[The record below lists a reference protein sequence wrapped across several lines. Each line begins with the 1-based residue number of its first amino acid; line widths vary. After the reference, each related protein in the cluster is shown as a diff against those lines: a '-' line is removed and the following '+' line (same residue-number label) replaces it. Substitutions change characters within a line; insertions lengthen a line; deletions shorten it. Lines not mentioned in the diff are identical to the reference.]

1 MPEEKSSSPSDVGFE
16 VSFHHR
22 RKHGLALA
30 TESSREPPAWPILF
44 LVDADAEA
52 RERIATA
59 LTRRFGAD
67 YEVRAA
73 GTESEGLAMLAQL
86 GNDGARVALIAADL
100 ALTGDEGGITFLERA
115 HVIHPH
121 ASRMLLVAMDR
132 RGTRM
137 PFESL
142 AALRRATALNRIDF
156 WVVKGGFSPE
166 EWLYLRVQ
174 EALSTWTRLHGPHH
188 EVMRVVGDPW
198 SPRSHELRETM
209 TRNTIPY
216 GFYESESARGREL
229 IAAHR
234 VDVARLPAV
243 ILHDGSVV
251 HEPTVVDIAH
261 ALGVDTRPSS
271 QVYDLVIVG
280 AGPAGLAAA
289 LYGASEGLRTV
300 VVEDRAI
307 GGQAGTS
314 SMIRNYLGFP
324 RGISGGDLVFRAWE
338 QALLF
343 GAEFVFTQR
352 AIGLASRNGL
362 NAVTLSGG
370 DAVLGRALIL
380 ASGVEYRRLG
390 VPSLD
395 RWTGAGVFY
404 GAAGTQA
411 SALAGEPVCV
421 VGGANSAGQAALHL
435 SEFASHVTLIV
446 RGAALDAGM
455 SDYLVRQ
462 IQVTSN
468 IEVRLRSRIVDG
480 HGAGRLA
487 SLELENAEDRRET
500 IPSTAVF
507 VMIGA
512 EARTDWLDPS
522 IRRDDHGFVLTGRD
536 LPPDACAIER
546 SPLPFETSMPGVF
559 AVGDVR
565 HGSIKRVAE
574 AVGEGSVAVGSV
586 HQYLARSQ
594 PSADRA

>member
-1 MPEEKSSSPSDVGFE
+1 MSGAS
-16 VSFHHR
+16 
-22 RKHGLALA
+22 
-30 TESSREPPAWPILF
+30 ESGREPRALPVLF
-44 LVDADAEA
+44 LVDANAEA

-67 YEVRAA
+67 YEVRVAD
-73 GTESEGLAMLAQL
+73 TESEGLAMLEQL
-86 GNDGARVALIAADL
+86 ANDRARVALIAADL

-115 HVIHPH
+115 HLSHPH
-121 ASRMLLVAMDR
+121 ASRVLLVAIDR
-132 RGTRM
+132 RGTRI
-137 PFESL
+137 PLDSIP
-142 AALRRATALNRIDF
+142 ALTRATALNRIDF

-166 EWLYLRVQ
+166 EYLYLRVQ

-188 EVMRVVGDPW
+188 EVLRIVGDQW
-198 SPRSHELRETM
+198 SSFSHELCETM
-209 TRNTIPY
+209 SRNTIPY
-216 GFYESESARGREL
+216 GFYPSDSERGREL

-234 VDVARLPAV
+234 VDVTRLPAV

-251 HEPTVVDIAH
+251 HQPTSVDIAH
-261 ALGVDTRPSS
+261 ALGVNTRPSS

-289 LYGASEGLRTV
+289 LYGASEGLGTLV
-300 VVEDRAI
+300 LDDLAI
-307 GGQAGTS
+307 GGQAGTT
-314 SMIRNYLGFP
+314 SMIRNYPGFP

-362 NAVTLSGG
+362 YAVTLSGG
-370 DAVLGRALIL
+370 DDVLGRAVIL
-380 ASGVEYRRLG
+380 ALGVEYRRLG

-395 RWTGAGVFY
+395 RWTGAGLFY
-404 GAAGTQA
+404 GAAGTQG
-411 SALAGEPVCV
+411 SALTGERVCV

-435 SEFASHVTLIV
+435 SQFASHVTLIV
-446 RGAALDAGM
+446 RGPALEAGM

-462 IQVTSN
+462 IRVTSN
-468 IEVRLRSRIVDG
+468 IDVRLRSRIVEG
-480 HGAGRLA
+480 HGTARLA
-487 SLELENAEDRRET
+487 ALELETADGRHET
-500 IPSTAVF
+500 IPATALF

-512 EARTDWLDPS
+512 EARTDWLGPS
-522 IRRDDHGFVLTGRD
+522 IRRDEHGFVLTGRD
-536 LPPDACAIER
+536 LPPDACATDR
-546 SPLPFETSMPGVF
+546 PPLRFETNMPGVF

-586 HQYLARSQ
+586 HQHLARSRRGAA
-594 PSADRA
+594 SARDGRSETDAASG

>member
-1 MPEEKSSSPSDVGFE
+1 MSPAS
-16 VSFHHR
+16 
-22 RKHGLALA
+22 
-30 TESSREPPAWPILF
+30 ESGREPRALPVLF
-44 LVDADAEA
+44 LVEADADA

-67 YEVRAA
+67 YNILAA
-73 GTESEGLAMLAQL
+73 GTESEGLTRLEQL
-86 GNDGARVALIAADL
+86 GNDGVPVALVAADL

-121 ASRMLLVAMDR
+121 AGRVLLVAMDR
-132 RGTRM
+132 RGTRI
-137 PFESL
+137 PFDSL

-188 EVMRVVGDPW
+188 EVLRIVGDQW
-198 SPRSHELRETM
+198 SPFSHQLRETM
-209 TRNTIPY
+209 ARNTIPH
-216 GFYESESARGREL
+216 GFYPSDSERGREL
-229 IAAHR
+229 IAQHR
-234 VDVARLPAV
+234 VDEARLPAM
-243 ILHDGSVV
+243 ILHNGSVV
-251 HEPTVVDIAH
+251 HQPTTVDIAH
-261 ALGVDTRPSS
+261 ALGVNTRPSS
-271 QVYDLVIVG
+271 QVHNLVIVG

-289 LYGASEGLRTV
+289 LYGASEGLRTM

-314 SMIRNYLGFP
+314 SMIRNYPGFP
-324 RGISGGDLVFRAWE
+324 RGISGGDLVFRAYE

-352 AIGLASRNGL
+352 ATGLAARDDVI
-362 NAVTLSGG
+362 AVTLSGG
-370 DAVLGRALIL
+370 DEVLGRAVIL

-395 RWTGAGVFY
+395 RWTGAGLFY
-404 GAAGTQA
+404 GAAASEG
-411 SALAGEPVCV
+411 SALAGERVCV

-435 SEFASHVTLIV
+435 SRFASQVTLMV
-446 RGAALDAGM
+446 RGATLEAGM

-462 IQVTSN
+462 IRATSN
-468 IEVRLRSRIVDG
+468 VDVRLGSRLVEG
-480 HGAGRLA
+480 HGTGRLA
-487 SLELENAEDRRET
+487 ALELETAEGQRET
-500 IPSTAVF
+500 IPSAAVF

-512 EARTDWLDPS
+512 EARTDWLGPS
-522 IRRDDHGFVLTGRD
+522 VRRDGHGFVLTGHD
-536 LPPDACAIER
+536 LPPDAYASDR
-546 SPLPFETSMPGVF
+546 TPLPFETRLPGVF

-594 PSADRA
+594 SSVERG

>member
-1 MPEEKSSSPSDVGFE
+1 LSSAS
-16 VSFHHR
+16 
-22 RKHGLALA
+22 
-30 TESSREPPAWPILF
+30 ESGRHARAIPVLV

-52 RERIATA
+52 RERIAAA

-73 GTESEGLAMLAQL
+73 ATEPEGLAILEQLA
-86 GNDGARVALIAADL
+86 NDDGRVALIAADL
-100 ALTGDEGGITFLERA
+100 AVSGGEGGITFLERA
-115 HVIHPH
+115 HLIHPH
-121 ASRMLLVAMDR
+121 ASRVLLVVMDR
-132 RGTRM
+132 HGTRI
-137 PFESL
+137 PFDSL
-142 AALRRATALNRIDF
+142 AALRRASALNRIDF

-174 EALSTWTRLHGPHH
+174 EALSTWTRLHGAHH
-188 EVMRVVGDPW
+188 EVLHIVGEQW
-198 SPRSHELRETM
+198 SPRSHELRETL

-216 GFYESESARGREL
+216 GFYPSDSERGREL

-234 VDVARLPAV
+234 IDVARLPAA
-243 ILHDGSVV
+243 ILHDGTVV
-251 HEPTVVDIAH
+251 HQPTRIDIAN
-261 ALGVDTRPSS
+261 ALGVSTRPSPET
-271 QVYDLVIVG
+271 QDLVIVG

-289 LYGASEGLRTV
+289 LYGASEGLRTM

-343 GAEFVFTQR
+343 GAEFVFTHR
-352 AIGLASRNGL
+352 ATRLASRNGL
-362 NAVTLSGG
+362 IAITLSSG
-370 DAVLGRALIL
+370 DEVLARAAIV

-395 RWTGAGVFY
+395 RWTGAGLFY
-404 GAAGTQA
+404 GAAGSVGA
-411 SALAGEPVCV
+411 ALAGEPVCV
-421 VGGANSAGQAALHL
+421 VGGANSAGQAAPHL
-435 SEFASHVTLIV
+435 AQFASRVTLIV
-446 RGAALDAGM
+446 RGAALEAAM

-462 IQVTSN
+462 IHATANV
-468 IEVRLRSRIVDG
+468 EVRLRTRIAEG
-480 HGAGRLA
+480 RGEGRLA
-487 SLELENAEDRRET
+487 ALELENAEGRRET
-500 IPSTAVF
+500 IPSAAVF

-512 EARTDWLDPS
+512 EARTDWLGAS

-536 LPPDACAIER
+536 LPPDAWTTDR
-546 SPLPFETSMPGVF
+546 PPLPFETSMPGVF

-586 HQYLARSQ
+586 HQHLARS
-594 PSADRA
+594 PPRADRR

>member
-1 MPEEKSSSPSDVGFE
+1 M
-16 VSFHHR
+16 
-22 RKHGLALA
+22 
-30 TESSREPPAWPILF
+30 LF

-73 GTESEGLAMLAQL
+73 GTESEGLAILDQL
-86 GNDGARVALIAADL
+86 KSDDVRVALIAVDL
-100 ALTGDEGGITFLERA
+100 ALTGDEGGIAFLERA
-115 HVIHPH
+115 HVIHPD
-121 ASRMLLVAMDR
+121 ASRVLLVAMDR
-132 RGTRM
+132 HGTRI
-137 PFESL
+137 PFDSL
-142 AALRRATALNRIDF
+142 AALRRATALNRIDV

-174 EALSTWTRLHGPHH
+174 EALSTWTRLHGTHH
-188 EVMRVVGDPW
+188 EVLRIVGEQW
-198 SPRSHELRETM
+198 SPRSHELRDTM
-209 TRNTIPY
+209 SRNTIPY
-216 GFYESESARGREL
+216 GFYPSDSERGREL

-234 VDVARLPAV
+234 VDEARLPAA

-251 HEPTVVDIAH
+251 HQPTPRDLAH
-261 ALGVDTRPSS
+261 ALGVNTRPSPE
-271 QVYDLVIVG
+271 VHDLVIVG

-289 LYGASEGLRTV
+289 LYGASEGLRTA

-343 GAEFVFTQR
+343 GAEFVFTHR
-352 AIGLASRNGL
+352 ATALASRNGA

-370 DAVLGRALIL
+370 DEVLGRAVIL

-395 RWTGAGVFY
+395 RWTGAGLFY
-404 GAAGTQA
+404 GAAA
-411 SALAGEPVCV
+411 SVGAALAGERVCV
-421 VGGANSAGQAALHL
+421 VGGANSAGQAAIHL
-435 SEFASHVTLIV
+435 SQFASHVTLIV
-446 RGAALDAGM
+446 RGAALEAGM

-462 IQVTSN
+462 IQATPNVD
-468 IEVRLRSRIVDG
+468 VRLKSRIAEG
-480 HGAGRLA
+480 HGEGRLA
-487 SLELENAEDRRET
+487 ALEIEHAEGRRET

-512 EARTDWLDPS
+512 EARTDWLGPS

-536 LPPDACAIER
+536 LPPDAWASDR
-546 SPLPFETSMPGVF
+546 PPLPFETSMAGVF

-586 HQYLARSQ
+586 HQHLARRQ
-594 PSADRA
+594 PGGETARPKGRAR

>member
-1 MPEEKSSSPSDVGFE
+1 LPV
-16 VSFHHR
+16 
-22 RKHGLALA
+22 
-30 TESSREPPAWPILF
+30 LF

-73 GTESEGLAMLAQL
+73 GTESEGLALLEQL

-115 HVIHPH
+115 HVRHPH

-137 PFESL
+137 PFDSL
-142 AALRRATALNRIDF
+142 SALRRATALNRIDF
-156 WVVKGGFSPE
+156 WVVKAGFSPE

-188 EVMRVVGDPW
+188 EVVRIVGDPW
-198 SPRSHELRETM
+198 SPRSHELRETLS
-209 TRNTIPY
+209 RNTIPY
-216 GFYESESARGREL
+216 GFYPFDSERGREL

-234 VDVARLPAV
+234 VDTARLPAV
-243 ILHDGSVV
+243 ILFDGSVI
-251 HEPTVVDIAH
+251 HEPTIVDIAH
-261 ALGVDTRPSS
+261 AVGVDTQPSS
-271 QVYDLVIVG
+271 QIYDLVIVG

-324 RGISGGDLVFRAWE
+324 RGISGGDLVFRGWE

-352 AIGLASRNGL
+352 AVGLASRNGL

-370 DAVLGRALIL
+370 DAVLGRAVIV

-395 RWTGAGVFY
+395 RWTGAGLFY
-404 GAAGTQA
+404 GAAGTMA
-411 SALAGEPVCV
+411 SALAGERVCV

-446 RGAALDAGM
+446 RGAALEAGM

-462 IQVTSN
+462 IQATSN
-468 IEVRLRSRIVDG
+468 IDVRLRSRIVEG
-480 HGAGRLA
+480 HGTGRLEA
-487 SLELENAEDRRET
+487 LELESVEHRREL
-500 IPSTAVF
+500 IPGTALF

-512 EARTDWLDPS
+512 EARTDWLGQS

-536 LPPDACAIER
+536 LPPASWATAR
-546 SPLPFETSMPGVF
+546 PPLPFETSMPGVF

-586 HQYLARSQ
+586 HQHLARTQ
-594 PSADRA
+594 PSADRG

>member
-1 MPEEKSSSPSDVGFE
+1 MLPV
-16 VSFHHR
+16 
-22 RKHGLALA
+22 
-30 TESSREPPAWPILF
+30 LF
-44 LVDADAEA
+44 VVDADAEA
-52 RERIATA
+52 RERIASA

-73 GTESEGLAMLAQL
+73 STASDALARLEQL
-86 GNDGARVALIAADL
+86 GRDGVPVALVAADVS
-100 ALTGDEGGITFLERA
+100 LTGGEGGLTFLERA
-115 HVIHPH
+115 HAIHPH
-121 ASRMLLVAMDR
+121 ASRVLLVAMDR
-132 RGTRM
+132 RGTRI
-137 PFESL
+137 PFDSL
-142 AALRRATALNRIDF
+142 AALQRASALNRIDF

-174 EALSTWTRLHGPHH
+174 EALTAWTRDHGVHH
-188 EVMRVVGDPW
+188 EVLRIVGDPW
-198 SPRSHELRETM
+198 SPASHALRETM

-216 GFYESESARGREL
+216 GFYPRDSERGREL

-243 ILHDGSVV
+243 IVHHGSVV
-251 HEPTVVDIAH
+251 HQPTSLQIAQ
-261 ALGVDTRPSS
+261 ALGVNTRPSS
-271 QVYDLVIVG
+271 EVQDLVIVG

-289 LYGASEGLRTV
+289 LYGASEGLRTTV
-300 VVEDRAI
+300 IENRAI

-343 GAEFVFTQR
+343 GADFVFAQD
-352 AIGLASRNGL
+352 AVGLASRDDIHAL
-362 NAVTLSGG
+362 TLSGG
-370 DAVLGRALIL
+370 EDVRARAVIL

-395 RWTGAGVFY
+395 RFTGAGVFY
-404 GAAGTQA
+404 GAAAALG
-411 SALAGEPVCV
+411 SALTGERVCV

-435 SEFASHVTLIV
+435 SQSTSHVTLVV
-446 RGAALDAGM
+446 RGPSLESGM

-462 IQVTSN
+462 VRTTPN
-468 IEVRLRSRIVDG
+468 IDVRLRARIVEG
-480 HGAGRLA
+480 HGAARLA
-487 SLELENAEDRRET
+487 ALELEPADGKRET
-500 IPSTAVF
+500 IPAAALF

-512 EARTDWLDPS
+512 EARTEWLGPS
-522 IRRDDHGFVLTGRD
+522 IHRDEHGFVLTGRD
-536 LPPDACAIER
+536 LEAAADAGAR
-546 SPLPFETSMPGVF
+546 PRLPFETSVPGVF

-586 HQYLARSQ
+586 HQHLARSRR
-594 PSADRA
+594 SGDRP

>member
-1 MPEEKSSSPSDVGFE
+1 MLPV
-16 VSFHHR
+16 
-22 RKHGLALA
+22 
-30 TESSREPPAWPILF
+30 LF
-44 LVDADAEA
+44 VVDADAEA
-52 RERIATA
+52 RERIASA

-73 GTESEGLAMLAQL
+73 STASDALARLEQL
-86 GNDGARVALIAADL
+86 GRDGVPVALVAADVS
-100 ALTGDEGGITFLERA
+100 LTGGEGGLTFLERA
-115 HVIHPH
+115 HAIHPH
-121 ASRMLLVAMDR
+121 ASRVLLVAMDR
-132 RGTRM
+132 RGTRI
-137 PFESL
+137 PFDSL
-142 AALRRATALNRIDF
+142 AALQRASALNRIDF

-174 EALSTWTRLHGPHH
+174 EALTAWTRDHGVHH
-188 EVMRVVGDPW
+188 EVLRIVGDPW
-198 SPRSHELRETM
+198 SPASHALRETM

-216 GFYESESARGREL
+216 GFYPRDSERGREL

-243 ILHDGSVV
+243 IVHDGSVV
-251 HEPTVVDIAH
+251 HQPTSLQIAQ
-261 ALGVDTRPSS
+261 ALGVNTRPSS
-271 QVYDLVIVG
+271 EVQDLVIVG

-289 LYGASEGLRTV
+289 LYGASEGLRTTV
-300 VVEDRAI
+300 IENRAI

-343 GAEFVFTQR
+343 GADFVFAQD
-352 AIGLASRNGL
+352 AVGLASRDDIHAL
-362 NAVTLSGG
+362 TLSGG
-370 DAVLGRALIL
+370 EDVRARAVIL

-395 RWTGAGVFY
+395 RFTGAGVFY
-404 GAAGTQA
+404 GAAAALG
-411 SALAGEPVCV
+411 SALTGERVCV

-435 SEFASHVTLIV
+435 SQSTSHVTLVV
-446 RGAALDAGM
+446 RGPSLESGM

-462 IQVTSN
+462 VRTTPN
-468 IEVRLRSRIVDG
+468 IDVRLRTRIVEG
-480 HGAGRLA
+480 HGAARLA
-487 SLELENAEDRRET
+487 ALELEPADGKRET
-500 IPSTAVF
+500 IPAAALF

-512 EARTDWLDPS
+512 EARTEWLGPS
-522 IRRDDHGFVLTGRD
+522 IHRDEHGFVLTGRD
-536 LPPDACAIER
+536 LEAAADAGAR
-546 SPLPFETSMPGVF
+546 PRLPFETSVPGVF

-586 HQYLARSQ
+586 HQHLARSRR
-594 PSADRA
+594 SGDRP

>member
-1 MPEEKSSSPSDVGFE
+1 MSPTSNSG
-16 VSFHHR
+16 R
-22 RKHGLALA
+22 APRAL
-30 TESSREPPAWPILF
+30 PVLF
-44 LVDADAEA
+44 LVDPDSEA
-52 RERIATA
+52 RARIAAA

-73 GTESEGLAMLAQL
+73 STESEGLALLEQL
-86 GNDGARVALIAADL
+86 ERDGVPVALIAADL
-100 ALTGDEGGITFLERA
+100 AVTGDEGGVAFLERA
-115 HVIHPH
+115 HLSHPH
-121 ASRMLLVAMDR
+121 ASRVLLVAMDR
-132 RGTRM
+132 RGTRI
-137 PFESL
+137 PFDSL
-142 AALRRATALNRIDF
+142 AALQRASALNRIDF

-188 EVMRVVGDPW
+188 EVLRIVGEQW

-209 TRNTIPY
+209 ARNTIPY
-216 GFYESESARGREL
+216 GFYPLDSERGREL

-251 HEPTVVDIAH
+251 HQPTSLDIAH
-261 ALGVDTRPSS
+261 ALGVNTQPSPE
-271 QVYDLVIVG
+271 VHDLLIVG

-289 LYGASEGLRTV
+289 LYGASEGLRTM

-343 GAEFVFTQR
+343 GADFVFTHR
-352 AIGLASRNGL
+352 AIGLASRDGL
-362 NAVTLSGG
+362 NVVTLSGG
-370 DAVLGRALIL
+370 DEVRGRAVIL

-395 RWTGAGVFY
+395 RWTGAGLFY
-404 GAAGTQA
+404 GAAGSVS
-411 SALAGEPVCV
+411 SALAGERVCV

-435 SEFASHVTLIV
+435 AQFASQVTLIV
-446 RGAALDAGM
+446 RGAALEAGM

-468 IEVRLRSRIVDG
+468 IDVRLGSRIVEG
-480 HGAGRLA
+480 HGTGRLA
-487 SLELENAEDRRET
+487 ALELEQAGRRHT
-500 IPSTAVF
+500 IPATALF

-512 EARTDWLDPS
+512 EARTDWLGSS

-536 LPPDACAIER
+536 VPSDARPPDR
-546 SPLPFETSMPGVF
+546 PRLPFETSMPGVF

-586 HQYLARSQ
+586 HQYLARTQ
-594 PSADRA
+594 PNADRA

>member
-1 MPEEKSSSPSDVGFE
+1 M
-16 VSFHHR
+16 
-22 RKHGLALA
+22 
-30 TESSREPPAWPILF
+30 LF
-44 LVDADAEA
+44 VADADAEA
-52 RERIATA
+52 RVRIAAA

-67 YEVRAA
+67 YDVRAA
-73 GTESEGLAMLAQL
+73 GTESEGLAQLEQLAR
-86 GNDGARVALIAADL
+86 DGVPVALIAADL
-100 ALTGDEGGITFLERA
+100 ALTGDQGGLTFLERA
-115 HVIHPH
+115 HASHPH
-121 ASRMLLVAMDR
+121 ASRVLLVAMDR
-132 RGTRM
+132 RGTRI
-137 PFESL
+137 PFDSL
-142 AALRRATALNRIDF
+142 AALKHASALNRIDF

-174 EALSTWTRLHGPHH
+174 EALSTWTRLHGVHH
-188 EVMRVVGDPW
+188 EVMRIVGDPW
-198 SPRSHELRETM
+198 SPASHALRETM

-216 GFYESESARGREL
+216 GFYPSDSAQGRTL

-243 ILHDGSVV
+243 ILHDGSVA
-251 HEPTVVDIAH
+251 HQPTSLEIAQ
-261 ALGVDTRPSS
+261 ALGVNTRPSS
-271 QVYDLVIVG
+271 GVQDLVIVG

-289 LYGASEGLRTV
+289 LYGASEGLRTT
-300 VVEDRAI
+300 VVENRAI

-343 GAEFVFTQR
+343 GADFVFAR
-352 AIGLASRNGL
+352 DAIGLTSRDGL
-362 NAVTLSGG
+362 HAVRLSSG
-370 DAVLGRALIL
+370 DDVLARAVIL

-404 GAAGTQA
+404 GAAAALG
-411 SALAGEPVCV
+411 SALAGERVCV

-435 SEFASHVTLIV
+435 SQSASQVTLIV
-446 RGAALDAGM
+446 RGAALEAGM

-462 IQVTSN
+462 IQMTPN

-487 SLELENAEDRRET
+487 ALDVEHAERGPET
-500 IPSTAVF
+500 IPAAALF

-512 EARTDWLDPS
+512 EARTDWLGAA
-522 IRRDDHGFVLTGRD
+522 IQRDDHGFVLTGRD
-536 LPPDACAIER
+536 LPPDADAR
-546 SPLPFETSMPGVF
+546 PRLPFETSVPVVF

-586 HQYLARSQ
+586 HQHLARSQ
-594 PSADRA
+594 PGAARR

>member
-1 MPEEKSSSPSDVGFE
+1 MR
-16 VSFHHR
+16 H
-22 RKHGLALA
+22 
-30 TESSREPPAWPILF
+30 
-44 LVDADAEA
+44 
-52 RERIATA
+52 
-59 LTRRFGAD
+59 
-67 YEVRAA
+67 
-73 GTESEGLAMLAQL
+73 
-86 GNDGARVALIAADL
+86 
-100 ALTGDEGGITFLERA
+100 
-115 HVIHPH
+115 
-121 ASRMLLVAMDR
+121 
-132 RGTRM
+132 
-137 PFESL
+137 
-142 AALRRATALNRIDF
+142 ATALNRIDF

-166 EWLYLRVQ
+166 EWLYLRIQ

-188 EVMRVVGDPW
+188 EVLRIVGEQW
-198 SPRSHELRETM
+198 SSSSHQLRETLS
-209 TRNTIPY
+209 RNTVPF
-216 GFYESESARGREL
+216 GFYSSDSERGLEL

-251 HEPTVVDIAH
+251 HEPTTVDLAH
-261 ALGVDTRPSS
+261 ALGVQTRPSS

-300 VVEDRAI
+300 VLEDRAI

-343 GAEFVFTQR
+343 GAEFVFAQL

-362 NAVTLSGG
+362 DAVTLSRG
-370 DAVLGRALIL
+370 DDVLGRALIL

-395 RWTGAGVFY
+395 RWTGAGLFY
-404 GAAGTQA
+404 GAAGSEA
-411 SALAGEPVCV
+411 PALASERVCV

-435 SEFASHVTLIV
+435 SQFASHVTLIV
-446 RGAALDAGM
+446 RGAALVVRSNTLAASM

-462 IQVTSN
+462 IQATSN
-468 IEVRLRSRIVDG
+468 IDVRLRTRVVEG
-480 HGAGRLA
+480 HGTERLA
-487 SLELENAEDRRET
+487 ALELEDAEGRRET
-500 IPSTAVF
+500 IPATAVF

-512 EARTDWLDPS
+512 EARTHWLGTA

-536 LPPDACAIER
+536 LPPDACEIDR
-546 SPLPFETSMPGVF
+546 PPLPFETSVPGVF

-586 HQYLARSQ
+586 HQHLARSQ
-594 PSADRA
+594 PAGRG

>member
-1 MPEEKSSSPSDVGFE
+1 MSPAS
-16 VSFHHR
+16 
-22 RKHGLALA
+22 
-30 TESSREPPAWPILF
+30 ESGREPRALPVLF

-73 GTESEGLAMLAQL
+73 GTESEGLAMLEQL
-86 GNDGARVALIAADL
+86 GHDGARVALIAADL
-100 ALTGDEGGITFLERA
+100 ALTGEEGGITFLERA
-115 HVIHPH
+115 HVSHPH
-121 ASRMLLVAMDR
+121 ASRVLLVAMDR
-132 RGTRM
+132 HGTRI
-137 PFESL
+137 PFDSL
-142 AALRRATALNRIDF
+142 AALKRTTALNRIDF

-174 EALSTWTRLHGPHH
+174 EALSAWTRLHGSHH
-188 EVMRVVGDPW
+188 EVLRIVGEHW
-198 SPRSHELRETM
+198 SPRSHELREMM
-209 TRNTIPY
+209 TRNTIPH
-216 GFYESESARGREL
+216 GFYPSESERGREL

-251 HEPTVVDIAH
+251 HQPTTADIAH
-261 ALGVDTRPSS
+261 ALGVNTRPSS
-271 QVYDLVIVG
+271 QVHDLVIVG

-289 LYGASEGLRTV
+289 LYGASEGLRTM

-352 AIGLASRNGL
+352 AIGLTSRNDL
-362 NAVTLSGG
+362 NAVTLAGG
-370 DAVLGRALIL
+370 DDVLGRAVIL

-395 RWTGAGVFY
+395 RWTGAGLFY
-404 GAAGTQA
+404 GAAATQG
-411 SALAGEPVCV
+411 SALAGERVCV

-446 RGAALDAGM
+446 RGPALEAGM

-462 IQVTSN
+462 IRATSN
-468 IEVRLRSRIVDG
+468 IDVRLRSRIVEG
-480 HGAGRLA
+480 HGTGRLA
-487 SLELENAEDRRET
+487 ALELEDAEGRHET
-500 IPSTAVF
+500 IAGTALF

-536 LPPDACAIER
+536 LPADACATDR
-546 SPLPFETSMPGVF
+546 PPLPFETSMPGVF

-586 HQYLARSQ
+586 HQHLARSQ
-594 PSADRA
+594 PSADRR

>member
-1 MPEEKSSSPSDVGFE
+1 MLPV
-16 VSFHHR
+16 
-22 RKHGLALA
+22 
-30 TESSREPPAWPILF
+30 LF

-52 RERIATA
+52 RGRIATA

-73 GTESEGLAMLAQL
+73 GSESEGLAMLEQL
-86 GNDGARVALIAADL
+86 GNDGVPVALVAADL
-100 ALTGDEGGITFLERA
+100 ALSGDEGGITFLERA
-115 HVIHPH
+115 HVIHPN
-121 ASRMLLVAMDR
+121 AGRVLLVAMDR
-132 RGTRM
+132 HGTRI
-137 PFESL
+137 PFDSL
-142 AALRRATALNRIDF
+142 AALRRASALGRIDF
-156 WVVKGGFSPE
+156 WVVKAGFSPE

-188 EVMRVVGDPW
+188 EVLRIVGDQW
-198 SPRSHELRETM
+198 SPRSHALRETM
-209 TRNTIPY
+209 SRNTIPC
-216 GFYESESARGREL
+216 GFYPSDSERGREL

-243 ILHDGSVV
+243 ILHDGSVI
-251 HEPTVVDIAH
+251 HQPTMVDIAH
-261 ALGVDTRPSS
+261 ALGVNTRPSS
-271 QVYDLVIVG
+271 QVHDLVIVG

-289 LYGASEGLRTV
+289 LYGASEGLRTM

-352 AIGLASRNGL
+352 AIGLASRDGL

-370 DAVLGRALIL
+370 DDVLGRAVIL
-380 ASGVEYRRLG
+380 ASGVEYRKLG

-395 RWTGAGVFY
+395 RWTGAGLFY
-404 GAAGTQA
+404 GAAGTEA
-411 SALAGEPVCV
+411 SALAGERVCV

-435 SEFASHVTLIV
+435 SQFASQVTLIV
-446 RGAALDAGM
+446 RGAALEAGM

-468 IEVRLRSRIVDG
+468 IEVRLRSRIVEG
-480 HGAGRLA
+480 RGTGRLA
-487 SLELENAEDRRET
+487 ALELESVEDRRET
-500 IPSTAVF
+500 IPATAVF

-536 LPPDACAIER
+536 LPPETWATAR
-546 SPLPFETSMPGVF
+546 PPLPFETSMPGVF

-586 HQYLARSQ
+586 HHHLARSQ
-594 PSADRA
+594 ARVDRG

>member
-1 MPEEKSSSPSDVGFE
+1 MLSP
-16 VSFHHR
+16 
-22 RKHGLALA
+22 AL
-30 TESSREPPAWPILF
+30 ESGREPSAFPVLF
-44 LVDADAEA
+44 LVDIDSEA
-52 RERIATA
+52 RERIAAA

-67 YEVRAA
+67 YQVRAA
-73 GTESEGLAMLAQL
+73 GTEPEGLAMLEQFRD
-86 GNDGARVALIAADL
+86 DGVRVALVGADL
-100 ALTGDEGGITFLERA
+100 ALTRDEGGITFLERA

-121 ASRMLLVAMDR
+121 ASRVLLVAMDR
-132 RGTRM
+132 RGTRI
-137 PFESL
+137 PFDSL
-142 AALRRATALNRIDF
+142 AALRHATALNRIDF

-166 EWLYLRVQ
+166 EWLYLRIQ

-188 EVMRVVGDPW
+188 EVLRIVGEQW
-198 SPRSHELRETM
+198 SSSSHELRETM
-209 TRNTIPY
+209 SRNTVPF
-216 GFYESESARGREL
+216 GFYSSDSERGREL

-251 HEPTVVDIAH
+251 HEPTTVDLAH
-261 ALGVDTRPSS
+261 ALGVQTRPSS

-300 VVEDRAI
+300 VLEDRAI

-343 GAEFVFTQR
+343 GAEFVFAQL
-352 AIGLASRNGL
+352 AIGLAARNGL
-362 NAVTLSGG
+362 NAVTLSRG
-370 DAVLGRALIL
+370 DDVLGRALIL

-395 RWTGAGVFY
+395 RWTGAGLFY
-404 GAAGTQA
+404 GAAGTEA
-411 SALAGEPVCV
+411 PALASERVCV

-435 SEFASHVTLIV
+435 SQFASHVTLIV
-446 RGAALDAGM
+446 RGAALQASM

-462 IQVTSN
+462 IQATSN
-468 IEVRLRSRIVDG
+468 IDVRLRTRVVEG
-480 HGAGRLA
+480 HGTERLA
-487 SLELENAEDRRET
+487 ALELEDAEGRRET
-500 IPSTAVF
+500 IPATAVF

-512 EARTDWLDPS
+512 EARTHWLGPA

-536 LPPDACAIER
+536 LPPDACEIDR
-546 SPLPFETSMPGVF
+546 PPLPFETSVPGVF

-586 HQYLARSQ
+586 HQHLERSQ
-594 PSADRA
+594 PSAGRG